1 MLQIVVLTDKGEA
14 VQVCLRELLY
24 VIAVPTVSFV
34 GLVAFET
41 WWSASLFVSA
51 IGVAMFFA
59 VRRHEKHH
67 RSEAYDDKLSA
78 ERMEAARKWLID
90 D

>member
-1 MLQIVVLTDKGEA
+1 
-14 VQVCLRELLY
+14 LY
-24 VIAVPTVSFV
+24 VITAPIVSLV
-34 GLVAFET
+34 GLAAFET

-51 IGVAMFFA
+51 IGVAMVFA
-59 VRRHEKHH
+59 VRRQEKHY